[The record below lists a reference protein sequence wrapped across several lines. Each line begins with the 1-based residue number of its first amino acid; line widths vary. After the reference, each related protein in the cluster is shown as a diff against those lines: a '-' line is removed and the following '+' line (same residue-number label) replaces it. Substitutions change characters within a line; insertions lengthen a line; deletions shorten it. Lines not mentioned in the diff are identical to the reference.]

1 MRGLMIKYV
10 VLKLLTVIAVV
21 CLSWATGVAQTGST
35 VVDIGSEVAE
45 TAGEVSDFGELSRG
59 QPLRGAGRA
68 EEKAVL
74 SELEQR
80 MQKTVS
86 IDVNELP
93 IDMMIRQLAEQADL
107 NIIKSP
113 KVTGDVTV
121 TLKDV
126 PLVEAL
132 KNILAVHGC
141 TYVLTDN
148 MIRIVPIEDIVEETE
163 MLVTRLYRITYADV
177 TQVEEALKKCITKR
191 GLISANTG
199 TSHIIVTDTESN
211 IMAID
216 AFIKEI
222 DNITR
227 QILVE
232 VRIYD
237 ITSKDNL
244 DLGIDWF
251 AGRRTNWVNSYPSD
265 ADIRVIKGGDPNSYV
280 KSITNPAIRG
290 VFTGSGAGKTANA
303 TSGYLNLGLLTN
315 SINIDAQLRAEQENI
330 DAKLLANPRIMVL
343 DNEKAVFDIVTEYP
357 YVERTISGS
366 QITETVKFKEVGIKL
381 EVVPHITRD
390 DMLRLHI
397 IPEFGIVVGHVTV
410 ATSDVPIVD
419 KRKFDTIA
427 LVKDNQTVVLGG
439 LRQKSTAQQTNK
451 VPLLGDLPLFGGLFR
466 FEGEATTV
474 TELVVFITPRIISQP
489 VLSEDEQ
496 MALDATEFK
505 PPKPVPTKAEKKAAK
520 DN

>member
-1 MRGLMIKYV
+1 MRDLTKKYGILELLM
-10 VLKLLTVIAVV
+10 VIVFA
-21 CLSWATGVAQTGST
+21 CFGWAGAVAQTGSD
-35 VVDIGSEVAE
+35 VADVDSAVTEAQTG
-45 TAGEVSDFGELSRG
+45 GEQADIDEPS
-59 QPLRGAGRA
+59 RA

-74 SELEQR
+74 TELEQR

-93 IDMMIRQLAEQADL
+93 IDIVIKQLAEQADL

-121 TLKDV
+121 MLKDV

-148 MIRIVPIEDIVEETE
+148 MIRVVTLGDIVQETE
-163 MLVTRLYRITYADV
+163 LLVTKLYHITYADV
-177 TQVEEALKKCITKR
+177 TQVEESLKKCISQR
-191 GLISANTG
+191 GSVSANTG

-216 AFIKEI
+216 AFIEEI

-237 ITSKDNL
+237 ITSRDNL
-244 DLGIDWF
+244 DLGIDWY
-251 AGRRTNWVNSYPSD
+251 AGRRTGLNANNYPSD
-265 ADIRVIKGGDPNSYV
+265 ADITVSKGGNPTYV
-280 KSITNPAIRG
+280 HSITDPSIMGGFA
-290 VFTGSGAGKTANA
+290 GSGAGKTDD
-303 TSGYLNLGLLTN
+303 TTLGYLNLGVLTN
-315 SINIDAQLRAEQENI
+315 SIDIDAQLRAEQENI
-330 DAKLLANPRIMVL
+330 DAKLLANPRIMVV
-343 DNEKAVFDIVTEYP
+343 DNEQAVFDIITEHP
-357 YVERTISGS
+357 YVERTISGNT
-366 QITETVKFKEVGIKL
+366 ITETVKFKEVGVKL
-381 EVVPHITRD
+381 VVTPHITRD

-397 IPEFGIVVGHVTV
+397 MPEFGVVVSHVTV
-410 ATSDVPIVD
+410 ATSDVPVVD
-419 KRKFDTIA
+419 TRKFDTIA

-439 LRQKSTAQQTNK
+439 LRKKSASRQLNK
-451 VPLLGDLPLFGGLFR
+451 IPLLGDLPLFGGLFR
-466 FEGEATTV
+466 FEGEATAV
-474 TELVVFITPRIISQP
+474 TELVVFITPRIVKQP

-496 MALDATEFK
+496 VALDATEFN
-505 PPKPVPTKAEKKAAK
+505 PPKPVPTKAEKKSAEK
-520 DN
+520 PTKE

>member
-1 MRGLMIKYV
+1 MRDLTKKYGILELLM
-10 VLKLLTVIAVV
+10 VIVVV
-21 CLSWATGVAQTGST
+21 CFSWAGAVAQTGSD
-35 VVDIGSEVAE
+35 VADVDSAVAE
-45 TAGEVSDFGELSRG
+45 AQTVSEETDIDEPS
-59 QPLRGAGRA
+59 RA

-74 SELEQR
+74 TELEQR
-80 MQKTVS
+80 MQKTVC

-93 IDMMIRQLAEQADL
+93 IDTVIRQLAEQADL

-121 TLKDV
+121 TLTDV
-126 PLVEAL
+126 PLEEAL

-148 MIRIVPIEDIVEETE
+148 MIRVVPVEDVVQETE
-163 MLVTRLYRITYADV
+163 VLVTRLYHITYADV
-177 TQVEEALKKCITKR
+177 TQVEEALKKCISPR

-216 AFIKEI
+216 DFIQQI

-251 AGRRTNWVNSYPSD
+251 AGRRTNLSSTNYPTNK
-265 ADIRVIKGGDPNSYV
+265 VITVDDNPGGDRYIGSLTDPSV
-280 KSITNPAIRG
+280 LG
-290 VFTGSGAGKTANA
+290 GFTGSGAGKTDDA
-303 TSGYLNLGLLTN
+303 TLGYLRFGLLN
-315 SINIDAQLRAEQENI
+315 DNIDIYAQLRAEQENI
-330 DAKLLANPRIMVL
+330 DAKLLANPRIMVV
-343 DNEKAVFDIVTEYP
+343 DNEKAVFDIITEHP
-357 YVERTISGS
+357 YMERTISGS
-366 QITETVKFKEVGIKL
+366 TTTTTIKFKEVGVKL
-381 EVVPHITRD
+381 VVTPHITRD

-397 IPEFGIVVGHVTV
+397 MPEFGVVVRH
-410 ATSDVPIVD
+410 ATIEETDVPVVD
-419 KRKFDTIA
+419 TRKFDTIA
-427 LVKDNQTVVLGG
+427 LVKDGQTVVLGG
-439 LRQKSTAQQTNK
+439 LRKKDASRQINK
-451 VPLLGDLPLFGGLFR
+451 IPLLGDLPLFGGLFR

-474 TELVVFITPRIISQP
+474 TELVVFITPRIINQP

-505 PPKPVPTKAEKKAAK
+505 PPKPVPTKAEKKAAE